1 MEIKKT
7 VDSQTTSNVARQFV
21 NEVVERAKPELVQRA
36 EVSIKSQ
43 PISNAEPIIS
53 SVNNVSL
60 EEPKKTIQDSNKT
73 SVVARKYV
81 DEVVKRVE
89 QEPGQNDSSL

>member
-1 MEIKKT
+1 M
-7 VDSQTTSNVARQFV
+7 VDRT
-21 NEVVERAKPELVQRA
+21 KPELVKKA

-43 PISNAEPIIS
+43 PISNAEPFIS

-60 EEPKKTIQDSNKT
+60 EEEPKKTIPDSNKT

-89 QEPGQNDSSL
+89 QEPGQNDSIQISEPNTRNVDNR

>member
-1 MEIKKT
+1 M
-7 VDSQTTSNVARQFV
+7 VDRT
-21 NEVVERAKPELVQRA
+21 KPELVKKA

-53 SVNNVSL
+53 SVNNVIL
-60 EEPKKTIQDSNKT
+60 EDEPKKTIPDSNKT

-89 QEPGQNDSSL
+89 QEPGQNDSIQISEPNTRNADNR